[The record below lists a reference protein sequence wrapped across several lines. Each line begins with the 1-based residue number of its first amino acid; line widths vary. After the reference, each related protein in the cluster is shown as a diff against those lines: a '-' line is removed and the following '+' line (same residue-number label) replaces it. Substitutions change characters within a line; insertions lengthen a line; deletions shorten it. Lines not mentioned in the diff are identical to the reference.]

1 MTDGVT
7 SDKVAQSERILKQ
20 VHDERLRRQ
29 SRWRKLLQHPEFGA
43 LAGAALVFLFF
54 GFTAGSSGMF
64 AADGILNWSTV
75 SAQLMIIASAA
86 ALLMIGGE
94 FDLSVGSMIGFA
106 GMMIAI
112 PMVYFGWSPVASTAF
127 AFAGAL
133 AIGFLNGWIVV
144 KTRLPSF
151 IVTLASLYILRG
163 LTIALSILFSNRTIV
178 SGVKEAAG
186 DSIIPAL
193 FSGVAFRPLFVW
205 FAKIGVVDQLAD
217 GNPAVQGVP
226 AVILWALGLAFVSH
240 VILTR
245 TRVGNWI
252 FASGGDANAAR
263 NVGVPVNRVKIALFM
278 FTAFC
283 ATVYAT
289 EQVFEFGS
297 AASDRGLL
305 KEFEAIIAAVI
316 GGCLLTGGYGS
327 VVGACFGALIFGVV
341 QMGILF
347 TGVPND
353 WFRVFLGAMLLVAVL
368 FNNMIR
374 RRVTGER

>member
-1 MTDGVT
+1 MADSSA
-7 SDKVAQSERILKQ
+7 SDKTAQSEKILERAR
-20 VHDERLRRQ
+20 DERMKSQ
-29 SRWRKLLQHPEFGA
+29 NRWRKFLQHPEFGA
-43 LAGAALVFLFF
+43 LAGVILVFIFF
-54 GFTAGSSGMF
+54 GVTAGDSGMF
-64 AADGILNWSTV
+64 AADGVLNWTTV
-75 SAQLMIIASAA
+75 SAQLILIASAA

-112 PMVYFGWSPVASTAF
+112 PMVYFGWSALASTLF

-133 AIGFLNGWIVV
+133 AVGFLNGWIVV
-144 KTRLPSF
+144 RTRLPSF

-163 LTIALSILFSNRTIV
+163 LTIALSIVFSNRTIV

-193 FSGVAFRPLFVW
+193 FAGIAFRPLFVW
-205 FAKIGVVDQLAD
+205 FSDIGLTDKLAD
-217 GNPAVQGVP
+217 GTPAVQGVP
-226 AVILWALGLAFVSH
+226 AVILWALGLAFIAH

-263 NVGVPVNRVKIALFM
+263 NVGVPVRRVKIALFM

-289 EQVFEFGS
+289 NQIFEFGS

-327 VVGACFGALIFGVV
+327 IVGACFGALIFGVV

-353 WFRVFLGAMLLVAVL
+353 WFRVFLGAMLLTAVL

>member
-1 MTDGVT
+1 MADTLAPDKT
-7 SDKVAQSERILKQ
+7 AQSDKILQKAR
-20 VHDERLRRQ
+20 DERMKSQ
-29 SRWRKLLQHPEFGA
+29 NRWRKFLQHPEFGA
-43 LAGAALVFLFF
+43 LAGVILVFVFF
-54 GFTAGSSGMF
+54 GITAGDSGMF
-64 AADGILNWSTV
+64 AADGVLNWTTV
-75 SAQLMIIASAA
+75 SAQLILIACAA

-112 PMVYFGWSPVASTAF
+112 PMVYFGWSALASTAF
-127 AFAGAL
+127 AFVGAM
-133 AIGFLNGWIVV
+133 AVGFLNGWIVV
-144 KTRLPSF
+144 RTRLPSF

-163 LTIALSILFSNRTIV
+163 LTIALSIVFSNRTIV

-193 FSGVAFRPLFVW
+193 FAGIAFRPLFVW
-205 FAKIGVVDQLAD
+205 FSDIGFVDKLAD
-217 GNPAVQGVP
+217 GTPAVQGIP
-226 AVILWALGLAFVSH
+226 AVILWALGLAFIAH
-240 VILTR
+240 VVLTR

-252 FASGGDANAAR
+252 FAAGGDANAAR
-263 NVGVPVNRVKIALFM
+263 NVGVPVSRVKIALFM

-289 EQVFEFGS
+289 NQIFEFGS

-327 VVGACFGALIFGVV
+327 IVGACFGALIFGVV

-353 WFRVFLGAMLLVAVL
+353 WFRVFLGAMLLTAVL

>member
-1 MTDGVT
+1 MTTTDQ
-7 SDKVAQSERILKQ
+7 VAQSEKILQKAR
-20 VHDERLRRQ
+20 DERMKSQ
-29 SRWRKLLQHPEFGA
+29 NRWRKFLQHPEFGA
-43 LAGAALVFLFF
+43 LAGVVLVFVFF
-54 GFTAGSSGMF
+54 GFTAGGSGMF
-64 AADGILNWSTV
+64 AADGILNWTTV
-75 SAQLMIIASAA
+75 SAQLIVIACAA
-86 ALLMIGGE
+86 ALLMVGGE

-106 GMMIAI
+106 GMMVAI
-112 PMVYFGWSPVASTAF
+112 PMVYFGWSALASTLF

-133 AIGFLNGWIVV
+133 AVGFLNGWITVRT
-144 KTRLPSF
+144 KLPSF

-163 LTIALSILFSNRTIV
+163 LTIALSIVFSNRTIV

-193 FSGVAFRPLFVW
+193 FAGIAFRPVFVW
-205 FAKIGVVDQLAD
+205 FSDVGIVDKLAD
-217 GNPAVQGVP
+217 GSPAVQGIP
-226 AVILWALGLAFVSH
+226 AIILWAIGLAAIAHIV
-240 VILTR
+240 LTR

-263 NVGVPVNRVKIALFM
+263 NVGVPVSRVKIALFM

-289 EQVFEFGS
+289 NQIFEFGS

-327 VVGACFGALIFGVV
+327 IVGACFGALIFGVV

-353 WFRVFLGAMLLVAVL
+353 WFRVFLGAMLLTAVL

>member
-7 SDKVAQSERILKQ
+7 SDKAAQSERILKQ
-20 VHDERLRRQ
+20 VHDERLKRQ
-29 SRWRKLLQHPEFGA
+29 SGWRKFLARPEFGA
-43 LAGAALVFLFF
+43 LAGVILVFLFF
-54 GFTAGSSGMF
+54 GVTAHGTGMF
-64 AADGILNWSTV
+64 GADGVLNWSTV
-75 SAQLMIIASAA
+75 SAQLIIIGSGA
-86 ALLMIGGE
+86 ALLMVGGE

-112 PMVYFGWSPVASTAF
+112 PMVYFGWSAVASTAF

-144 KTRLPSF
+144 RTRLPSF

-178 SGVKEAAG
+178 SGVNDAAG
-186 DSIIPAL
+186 DSIVPTL
-193 FSGVAFRPLFVW
+193 FAGVAFQPVFVW
-205 FAKIGVVDQLAD
+205 FAKIGLIDTLAD
-217 GNPAVQGVP
+217 GTPAVKGVP
-226 AVILWALGLAFVSH
+226 AVILWALGLAVIAH
-240 VILTR
+240 VVLTR

-263 NVGVPVNRVKIALFM
+263 NIGVPVNRVKIALFM

-327 VVGACFGALIFGVV
+327 IVGACFGALIFGVV

>member
-1 MTDGVT
+1 M
-7 SDKVAQSERILKQ
+7 SDSTAPDRAAQSERILQKAR
-20 VHDERLRRQ
+20 DERLK
-29 SRWRKLLQHPEFGA
+29 SEARWRKFLQHPEFGA
-43 LAGAALVFLFF
+43 LAGLVLVFVFF
-54 GFTAGSSGMF
+54 GVTAGGTGMF
-64 AADGILNWSTV
+64 GADGVLNWSTV
-75 SAQLMIIASAA
+75 SAQLIIIASAA

-106 GMMIAI
+106 GMMIAL
-112 PMVYFGWSPVASTAF
+112 PMVYFGWSATASTLF

-133 AIGFLNGWIVV
+133 VVGFLNGWITVR
-144 KTRLPSF
+144 TRLPSF

-163 LTIALSILFSNRTIV
+163 LTIALSIMFSNRTIV

-193 FSGVAFRPLFVW
+193 FSGIAFRSVFVW
-205 FAKIGVVDQLAD
+205 FADLGVIDKLAD
-217 GNPAVQGVP
+217 GSPAVKGVP
-226 AVILWALGLAFVSH
+226 AVILWAIGLAFIGHAV
-240 VILTR
+240 LTR
-245 TRVGNWI
+245 TRLGNWI

-263 NVGVPVNRVKIALFM
+263 NVGVPVDKVKIALFM

-283 ATVYAT
+283 STIYAA

-327 VVGACFGALIFGVV
+327 VIGACFGALIFGVV

-353 WFRVFLGAMLLVAVL
+353 WFRVFLGAMLLTAVL

>member
-1 MTDGVT
+1 MADTVSSPNAT
-7 SDKVAQSERILKQ
+7 QSEKILQKAR
-20 VHDERLRRQ
+20 DERLKSQ
-29 SRWRKLLQHPEFGA
+29 ARWRKFLQHPEFGA
-43 LAGAALVFLFF
+43 LAGAVLVFTFF
-54 GFTAGSSGMF
+54 GFTAGNSGMF
-64 AADGILNWSTV
+64 AADGILNWTTV
-75 SAQLMIIASAA
+75 SAQLMIIASCA

-106 GMMIAI
+106 GMMVAI
-112 PMVYFGWSPVASTAF
+112 PLVYFGWPVWACTAF

-163 LTIALSILFSNRTIV
+163 LTIALSIVFSNRTIV
-178 SGVKEAAG
+178 AGVKEAAG
-186 DSIIPAL
+186 DSIIPDL
-193 FSGVAFRPLFVW
+193 FAGIAFRPLFVW
-205 FAKIGVVDQLAD
+205 FSQIGVVDQLSD
-217 GNPAVQGVP
+217 GTPAVQGIP
-226 AVILWALGLAFVSH
+226 AVILWALGLAVVAH
-240 VILTR
+240 IILTR

-283 ATVYAT
+283 ACVYAT

-327 VVGACFGALIFGVV
+327 IVGACFGALIFGVV

-353 WFRVFLGAMLLVAVL
+353 WFRVFLGAMLLTAVL

>member
-1 MTDGVT
+1 MAEQSATTRSQKTAVT
-7 SDKVAQSERILKQ
+7 VG
-20 VHDERLRRQ
+20 DERLARQ
-29 SRWRKLLQHPEFGA
+29 STIQRLMARPALGA
-43 LAGAALVFLFF
+43 IAGVVLVFAFF
-54 GFTAGSSGMF
+54 GTTAGGTGMF
-64 AADGILNWSTV
+64 AADGILSWMTV
-75 SAQLMIIASAA
+75 SAQLMIVAIGA

-106 GMMIAI
+106 GMMIAL
-112 PMVYFGWSPVASTAF
+112 PTVYFGWPVELSVLF

-133 AIGFLNGWIVV
+133 AIGFLNGLITVR
-144 KTRLPSF
+144 TGLPSF

-178 SGVKEAAG
+178 AGVKEAAG
-186 DSIIPAL
+186 DSFVTWL
-193 FSGVAFRPLFVW
+193 FAGTVGNSFFVW
-205 FAKIGVVDQLAD
+205 LAEHD
-217 GNPAVQGVP
+217 IIARLPNGDPSVKGVP
-226 AVILWALGLAFVSH
+226 MVIVWALVLAAIAH
-240 VILTR
+240 VALVKTK
-245 TRVGNWI
+245 VGNWI
-252 FASGGDANAAR
+252 FGAGGDANAAR

-283 ATVYAT
+283 ATVYAAC
-289 EQVFEFGS
+289 QVFEFGS

-327 VVGACFGALIFGVV
+327 IVGAVFGALIFGVV
-341 QMGILF
+341 QQGILF

-353 WFRVFLGAMLLVAVL
+353 WFRVFLGTMLLVAVL

-374 RRVTGER
+374 RRVTAER